1 MEKFNYKKWILEH
14 KKILAEKVKPGSEK
28 QDKLPDG
35 RTVTRYTAVSS
46 KGKETPMISYDDNL
60 EGPGDKKDL
69 KPSTDKKSDDK
80 EKTDG
85 PKKFPFIGPKGKE
98 FEVKMF
104 DISPK
109 ATKLYTELQN
119 ITFKDKPELLI
130 ILKSAAIQH
139 ERLFIIGKTVLDDKS
154 ASEAQIKCAE
164 NVVQNIKKFAREMD
178 KENEHNYLQAHI
190 DKIKKI
196 HKENPREDKD
206 DDCPDTKDLN
216 NKDSARFRLSKQ
228 STTYGPTNPAPT
240 YSEGLKE
247 IAIKLGYLKETTI
260 SRGIEVE
267 VTEDSI
273 IINGS
278 KLKRLDIAYVE
289 QRPSQIYRGYLH
301 TDQGQLNLDG
311 GESGLNEFLRAAGAP
326 VDEKEYPHNIVD
338 EYFMKYGVEVT
349 TSEFDVS

>member
-69 KPSTDKKSDDK
+69 KPPTDKKSDDK

-139 ERLFIIGKTVLDDKS
+139 ERLFIIGKTALDDKS

-206 DDCPDTKDLN
+206 GDCPDVKDLN

-228 STTYGPTNPAPT
+228 STTYGPSNPAPT

-247 IAIKLGYLKETTI
+247 IATELGYLNE
-260 SRGIEVE
+260 EVDITYSTPGDRFYKMK
-267 VTEDSI
+267 VD
-273 IINGS
+273 GK
-278 KLKRLDIAYVE
+278 KLKRE
-289 QRPSQIYRGYLH
+289 EGTKYLK
-301 TDQGQLNLDG
+301 DLG
-311 GESGLNEFLRAAGAP
+311 
-326 VDEKEYPHNIVD
+326 IVD
-338 EYFMKYGVEVT
+338 DEGKDMEIPRNYDQSILDDIVKALEKKGIKADYNDAM
-349 TSEFDVS
+349 DVS